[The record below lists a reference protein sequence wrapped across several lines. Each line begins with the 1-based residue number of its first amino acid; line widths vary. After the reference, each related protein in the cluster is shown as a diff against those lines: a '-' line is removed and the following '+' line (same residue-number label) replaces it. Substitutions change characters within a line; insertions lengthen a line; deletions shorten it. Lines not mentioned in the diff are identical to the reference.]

1 MARVAG
7 MLGFSRQYFYK
18 HCKEKKQRLVIE
30 KDVLSLVHKERK
42 ILTGLGGKK
51 LYHQIKP
58 ALAANEI
65 KFGRDKLFKLSGEES
80 LLIKPKRTYTQT
92 TMSKH
97 WLCKYPNLIKDLVA
111 DAPEQVWVSDITYIK
126 SDEGNCFLNMVTD
139 AYSRKITGYA
149 LSSNMDTT
157 SMIKAYKMALKNRTT
172 NNANWVHHTDR
183 GLQYCSQ
190 EYVKLSNDNGIKISM
205 TENGDPYEN
214 ALAERMNRTIKE
226 EFGLGRLLPSRQ
238 KAFRLTE
245 EAVEIYNSYRPHW
258 ALKMKTP
265 NEVHLQKIPAT
276 EATGT

>member
-1 MARVAG
+1 VARVAG
-7 MLGFSRQYFYK
+7 LLGFSRQYYYK
-18 HCKEKKQRLVIE
+18 YRKEKEQRLVIE
-30 KDVLSLVHKERK
+30 KNVLSLVHKERK
-42 ILTGLGGKK
+42 ILTRLGGKK

-58 ALAANEI
+58 ALAVNEI
-65 KFGRDKLFKLSGEES
+65 KFGRDKLFKLLAERK

-97 WLCKYPNLIKDLVA
+97 WLRKYPNLIKGVVV

-139 AYSRKITGYA
+139 VFSRKIMGYA
-149 LSSNMDTT
+149 IAANMDTG
-157 SMIKAYKMALKNRTT
+157 SMIKAYEMALKNRKT
-172 NNANWVHHTDR
+172 NKHQLIHHSDR

-190 EYVKLSNDNGIKISM
+190 EYVKLSAQNDIKISM

-214 ALAERMNRTIKE
+214 ALAERMNRTMKE

-238 KAFRLTE
+238 KAFRLAQ
-245 EAVEIYNSYRPHW
+245 EAVEIYNSYRPHL